1 MGIDATLTVVP
12 RNEVR
17 KKQRSPDLRRFELYR
32 EWNELDHALE
42 KIGPPASLALRGNQ
56 SESEME
62 DMDAELFL
70 VPPALVKKISKAL
83 AAVSDHKLLEVL
95 HEERKKTGWRLRNY
109 EHKGWI
115 GILETLKEAYRL
127 ASKQGAYVE
136 VFIG

>member
-12 RNEVR
+12 RNEAR
-17 KKQRSPDLRRFELYR
+17 RKQRSPDLPRFELYR
-32 EWNELDHALE
+32 EWNELDRALE
-42 KIGPPASLALRGNQ
+42 KMGPPASLALRGNQ

-62 DMDAELFL
+62 EMDAELFL
-70 VPPALVKKISKAL
+70 VPPTLVKKISNAL
-83 AAVSDHKLLEVL
+83 AAVSEEKLLVAI
-95 HEERKKTGWRLRNY
+95 HEERKKTGWRLRKY

-115 GILETLKEAYRL
+115 AILETLKEAYRL